1 MIKQPKTGPQGNGEE
16 KDTVQ
21 ISSYYSFYCCVRFIT
36 WKSPKTHD
44 SKTWSDWMPMIC
56 LAVTKHSTSVQTLTS
71 LTGTFGIGCI
81 VLWRYFL
88 AAVCVL
94 SPNNLSF
101 SCFAGQYED
110 NLQLPDV
117 PTSTQIQHCFYSQR
131 CIYKILTRGV
141 NICGN
146 TYFIWPTLKQSSVVL
161 LLVFLVKKPNSTDQD
176 LIYKSNKTRQ
186 HPRGWIP
193 L

>member
-21 ISSYYSFYCCVRFIT
+21 ISSCYSYYYCVRFIT

-44 SKTWSDWMPMIC
+44 WKIWSDWLPMIC

-71 LTGTFGIGCI
+71 LTGTFGTGCI

-94 SPNNLSF
+94 SPNNLTELRLFCRTVWRQFAASRCANIHPDSALLLQPKVYSLNTDQRGEYLWEYLFYMTYFEAIISSFTVYF
-101 SCFAGQYED
+101 SCQKAK
-110 NLQLPDV
+110 
-117 PTSTQIQHCFYSQR
+117 FY
-131 CIYKILTRGV
+131 
-141 NICGN
+141 
-146 TYFIWPTLKQSSVVL
+146 WPGSHL
-161 LLVFLVKKPNSTDQD
+161 
-176 LIYKSNKTRQ
+176 
-186 HPRGWIP
+186 
-193 L
+193 